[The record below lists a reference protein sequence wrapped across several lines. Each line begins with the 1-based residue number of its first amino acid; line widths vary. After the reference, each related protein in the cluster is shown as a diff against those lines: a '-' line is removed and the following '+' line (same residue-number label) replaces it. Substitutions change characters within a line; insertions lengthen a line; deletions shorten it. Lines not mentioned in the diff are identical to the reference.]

1 MDEERLTKKEK
12 KEQAK
17 AARSSALSL
26 EKSATKQKYI
36 TWGIIAVVAVLF
48 LGFFSYL
55 IYSAKQSRENIS
67 VSSGGWV
74 RGNATA
80 NNTLY
85 EFGDFQCPACKNFEP
100 MVAQAV
106 KDFKG
111 RIKFIYKHF
120 PLTQIH
126 KNAMNSALAAEAA
139 GKQGK
144 FWEMHDILYEKQDD
158 WAELD
163 DPKPKYEEYARE
175 IGLNTDDFKRDLDG
189 EAGKDSINRD
199 KDFGTELGLRGTP
212 SIFVNGEA
220 FDLQSGGGVEVLKAK
235 VKQAV
240 EEAYAA
246 DQ

>member
-144 FWEMHDILYEKQDD
+144 FWEMHDILYAKQNE
-158 WAELD
+158 WAESND
-163 DPKPKYEEYARE
+163 A
-175 IGLNTDDFKRDLDG
+175 N
-189 EAGKDSINRD
+189 
-199 KDFGTELGLRGTP
+199 
-212 SIFVNGEA
+212 SIFINYAKELKLDTEKFRNDLKDQEL
-220 FDLQSGGGVEVLKAK
+220 FDK
-235 VKQAV
+235 VKSSQD
-240 EEAYAA
+240 EAISLGVNSTPTFILNNKQIDLTSTYKEFK
-246 DQ
+246 DEIEKNLK